1 MSSIKTWSE
10 DDRPRE
16 KFCSKG
22 KSVLSDA
29 ELLAILLRS
38 GTGKINALEV
48 GRQLLQ
54 AANGDL
60 NKLAKSSIKQLCDIP
75 GIGKVKA
82 ITILA
87 ALELGG
93 RKQAFESIST
103 SKISGSQDAYQQ
115 VKHLLEDLEHEE
127 FWILNLSRNNTII
140 NLICI
145 SKGGI
150 SGTVV
155 DPKIIFNKAL
165 EVKSSGIIL
174 FHNHPSG
181 NLQPSSQDIALT
193 QKIQQAGQL
202 LDIQVL
208 DHIIVAG
215 KRYYSFA
222 DEGNM

>member
-38 GTGKINALEV
+38 GTGKVNALEV

-60 NKLAKSSIKQLCDIP
+60 NKLAKSSVKQLCNIP

-93 RKQAFESIST
+93 RKQASESMAA
-103 SKISGSQDAYQQ
+103 SKISGSQDAYHQ

-155 DPKIIFNKAL
+155 DPKIIFNQAL